1 MSRTADKPAPR
12 YKLQNAAQAAAQIR
26 KLRVEGRDPDLDVRF
41 PVEVRDDEDVDAVI
55 DYVHRHRQVS
65 RLVLGAE
72 LEFRSTLLEY
82 QRQRDTDRHERRV
95 LAVLEAGRQLGVRP
109 TVYGAPM
116 GLHSK
121 QAVYHRRVTLAARR
135 SAHVSDEGR
144 AQAWLDEHVAELR
157 GLADLL
163 IDHRDELL
171 LLVDEGPAR
180 EKLANDIDNAGA
192 LMNTRRPTM
201 DFCGAVA
208 FAVFGLRPQAAR
220 PAADPAIREQLAQGL
235 RLLW

>member
-1 MSRTADKPAPR
+1 MADKPAPR
-12 YKLQNAAQAAAQIR
+12 YKLQDAAKAAAEIR
-26 KLRVEGRDPDLDVRF
+26 KLRVEARDPDLDVSF
-41 PVEVRDDEDVDAVI
+41 PVEVRDDDDVDAVVE
-55 DYVHRHRQVS
+55 YAHRHRRVTP
-65 RLVLGAE
+65 LVLGAE

-95 LAVLEAGRQLGVRP
+95 LAMLEAGRQLGVRP
-109 TVYGAPM
+109 AVYGAPM
-116 GLHSK
+116 GLRSR
-121 QAVYHRRVTLAARR
+121 QAVYHRRVTLAART
-135 SAHVSDEGR
+135 SVHISDEGR
-144 AQAWLDEHVAELR
+144 AQEWLDEHVVELR

-171 LLVDEGPAR
+171 LLVDDGPAR

-192 LMNTRRPTM
+192 LMSTRRPTM

-208 FAVFGLRPQAAR
+208 YAIFGLRPGAAR
-220 PAADPAIREQLAQGL
+220 PAADRAVREQLAQGL